1 MERFLIFFR
10 KLTYLFIWFIPIAL
24 NAAPSF
30 FSEYQT
36 PSVAAS
42 GGVSV
47 FKENSYE
54 SNYYNAAVTALVK
67 RPLIGFS
74 TIYSPSIQGY
84 WSQIASPLSP
94 GSLSLAYAHVK
105 YFNTGD
111 TLNRA
116 RFAYGK
122 KYNDSFSAGLAT
134 VYSALK
140 SRTVSE
146 ADVRG
151 ATFFAITPSFLYITQ
166 KKIMD
171 YNDFSINNLY
181 FFGSFQNKFSRKT
194 FIPVPGLGGGSY
206 LDFQQFRFSTT
217 AEVIDTIEKGRIP
230 FSLRFSAGWKRL
242 NFYTGHQFNSRFADN
257 PEYSMGMDY
266 LFDIFNLK
274 INVRYGVTYNRKSN
288 FYHLL
293 GTGIYFD
300 YPDTKPPSVDIRIN
314 PSYISVSENSQKPYM
329 EFLMSVKEESPLVNW
344 KLTIMNANGNIV
356 RTFQKDHRKK
366 KSNLTIK
373 DILFDFFSKDE
384 YQYVPATIVWDG
396 SGEIQT
402 IEDVFK
408 NNIFRV
414 SLLKEG
420 EYRYS
425 FIAEDYYK
433 NITNEISGTFVVDNT
448 PPLVE
453 IKNRSTFYLSNSE
466 ILNFTIDQKITD
478 SSATSGTGEIIDERG
493 NILKAFSWDNGD
505 IPSRINW
512 DARDEKGKNAPYG
525 YYHYRVKVKDSAGN
539 ITTVVRKD
547 IFSIT
552 PVGYSLEMSST
563 GFSPNEDQTY
573 DTITFYPDIRVQGK
587 NVRWYLYISRER
599 YHNKIKSSEIVYSI
613 DGEGVPDKKG
623 YLWNGKNIHND
634 KYVPDGYYYVT
645 LLRSASDAVF
655 MERTLLVDTTSPKG
669 RIIADSSTIS
679 PDNDGDDECIR
690 FNIKGKDISQI
701 DFFEMTIYEK
711 SQSEGTERKFF
722 RKWAGK
728 QIPAEI
734 YWEGTGE
741 NGVRS
746 ESAANYDVELLLSDE
761 WGNKSRVV
769 HKEIFSNI
777 VTENRGD
784 HLLIRLSDL
793 SFDNNELNR
802 KGMKR
807 LKRLSR
813 ILRQY
818 PDYRFRVEV
827 HSDDAGDDEENL
839 FNTEMRAAK
848 VMKFLISHGISKES
862 VDYQGYGEITP
873 LAAEDEPY
881 VQNKNERVVIILLP

>member
-1 MERFLIFFR
+1 MIFFR
-10 KLTYLFIWFIPIAL
+10 KLALLFISLIPIAL
-24 NAAPSF
+24 SAAQSYY
-30 FSEYQT
+30 SEYQT

-67 RPLIGFS
+67 RPLMGFS
-74 TIYSPSIQGY
+74 TIYSPAIQGY
-84 WSQIASPLSP
+84 WSQIAAPLSP
-94 GSLSLAYAHVK
+94 GSLSLAYAHVQFVK
-105 YFNTGD
+105 TGD
-111 TLNRA
+111 TVNLG

-134 VYSALK
+134 VYSAFK
-140 SRTVSE
+140 STTISE
-146 ADVRG
+146 TNYASG

-181 FFGSFQNKFSRKT
+181 FFGSFQNKFSGKL

-206 LDFQQFRFSTT
+206 FNFQQFRFSTT
-217 AEVIDTIEKGRIP
+217 AEVIDTIKNNRIP
-230 FSLRFSAGWKRL
+230 FSVRFSAGWKRL

-266 LFDIFNLK
+266 SFDIFNLK
-274 INVRYGVTYNRKSN
+274 INLRYGVTYNRQSN

-300 YPDTKPPSVDIRIN
+300 YPDRKPPQVDIRIN
-314 PSYISVSENSQKPYM
+314 PAYISVSENSQNPYM
-329 EFLMSVKEESPLVNW
+329 EFLMNVKEESPVVNW
-344 KLTIMNANGNIV
+344 KLTILNANGNIV
-356 RTFQKDHRKK
+356 RTFQKDLRKK
-366 KSNLTIK
+366 KSILTIK

-402 IEDVFK
+402 AEDVFK
-408 NNIFRV
+408 NKSFR
-414 SLLKEG
+414 SSTLKEG

-433 NITNEISGTFVVDNT
+433 NTTNEIYGTFVVDNT
-448 PPLVE
+448 SPVVE
-453 IKNRSTFYLSNSE
+453 IKNRATAYFSNSDVS
-466 ILNFTIDQKITD
+466 NFIIDQRISD
-478 SSATSGTGEIIDERG
+478 SSATTGTGEIIDDKG
-493 NILKAFSWDNGD
+493 NILKEFNWNPGD
-505 IPSRINW
+505 IPSRIIW
-512 DARDEKGKNAPYG
+512 DGCDNKGANAPDG
-525 YYHYRVKVKDSAGN
+525 YYHYRVKVIDSAGN
-539 ITTVVRKD
+539 IATQVRKD
-547 IFSIT
+547 IFAVT
-552 PVGYSLEMSST
+552 PLGYHLEMSST

-573 DTITFYPDIRVQGK
+573 DTITFYPDIRIQGK
-587 NVRWYLYISRER
+587 DVRWYLYISREH
-599 YHNKIKSSEIVYSI
+599 YHNKIKSSDIVYSI
-613 DGEGVPDKKG
+613 NGEGVPDKKG
-623 YLWNGKNIHND
+623 YSWNGKNIQNN

-645 LLRSASDAVF
+645 LLRSDSDTVF
-655 MERTLLVDTTSPKG
+655 MERTLLVDTASPKG
-669 RIIADSSTIS
+669 RIIAGSSIIS
-679 PDNDGDDECIR
+679 PDNDGDDENIW
-690 FNIKGKDISQI
+690 FKIKGKDISQI
-701 DFFEMTIYEK
+701 DFFEMAIYEN
-711 SQSEGTERKFF
+711 SQSEGTDRKIF
-722 RKWAGK
+722 RKWTGK

-746 ESAANYDVELLLSDE
+746 ESAAQYDVELLLSDE
-761 WGNKSRVV
+761 WGNKSRIV
-769 HKEIFSNI
+769 HKEIFSDI

-784 HLLIRLSDL
+784 HLIIRLSDL
-793 SFDNNELNR
+793 SFHNNELNR
-802 KGMKR
+802 KGIKR

-813 ILRQY
+813 ALNKY

-839 FNTEMRAAK
+839 SNTEMRAAK
-848 VMKFLISHGISKES
+848 VMKFLISHGVSKEN

-881 VQNKNERVVIILLP
+881 FQNKNERVVIILLP